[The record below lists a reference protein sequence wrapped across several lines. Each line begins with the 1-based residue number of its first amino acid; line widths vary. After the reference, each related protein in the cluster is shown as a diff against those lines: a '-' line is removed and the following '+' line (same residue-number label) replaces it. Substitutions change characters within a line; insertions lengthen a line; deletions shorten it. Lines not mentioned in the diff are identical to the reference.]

1 MAKPRITAKY
11 WEAIL
16 YTENMVEHW
25 KEIIDDVI
33 QVPFAYCVHDK
44 DPHIVKDSG
53 EVIKKIHVHL
63 FIAYNNVTTLNQI
76 LKLCNKLSLP
86 GARCCSTAEEVVSPV
101 HAYDYLIHATKK
113 AREQGKFLY
122 PENERITGNNFDIHF
137 IANEDEHE
145 KCIKVQQLTELII
158 QNKICNY
165 VDFVNAVLNTY
176 DDSYF
181 HLQEVKSSYFEKL
194 TKGNYN
200 KYLANDV
207 KEFQENKI
215 ANKVKQNLKENS

>member
-1 MAKPRITAKY
+1 MSQPRISAKY

-16 YTENMVEHW
+16 YPENMFPHW
-25 KEIIDDVI
+25 KNIIDDII

-44 DPHIVKDSG
+44 DPHIDKTTG
-53 EVIKKIHVHL
+53 EIIKKIHIHL
-63 FIAYNNVTTLNQI
+63 FIAYNNVTTLKQI

-86 GARCCSTAEEVVSPV
+86 NKKCCSTAEEVVSPI

-113 AREQGKFLY
+113 AREQGKYQY
-122 PENERITGNNFDIHF
+122 PESDRILGNNFDIHF

-181 HLQEVKSSYFEKL
+181 HLQEVKSNYFEKL

-200 KYLANDV
+200 KYLAKDV
-207 KEFQENKI
+207 QAYLENKI
-215 ANKVKQNLKENS
+215 VEKINKKV

>member
-1 MAKPRITAKY
+1 MAQPRITAKY

-16 YTENMVEHW
+16 YTDNMLPQW
-25 KEIIDDVI
+25 KEIIDDII

-53 EVIKKIHVHL
+53 DVIKKIHVHL

-86 GARCCSTAEEVVSPV
+86 GKKCCSVAEEVVSPL

-113 AREQGKFLY
+113 AQEQGKYLY
-122 PENERITGNNFDIHF
+122 PENERILGNNFDIHF

-158 QNKICNY
+158 QNKITNY
-165 VDFVNAVLNTY
+165 VDFVNAVFNSY

-181 HLQEVKSSYFEKL
+181 HLQEIKCNYFEKL
-194 TKGNYN
+194 IKGNYN
-200 KYLANDV
+200 KYLAKDMQKYN
-207 KEFQENKI
+207 ENKI
-215 ANKVKQNLKENS
+215 IEKLQK

>member
-1 MAKPRITAKY
+1 MAQPRISAKY

-16 YTENMVEHW
+16 YPENMLPHW

-44 DPHIVKDSG
+44 DPHIDKSTG
-53 EVIKKIHVHL
+53 ETIKKIHVHL

-86 GARCCSTAEEVVSPV
+86 GKKCCSVAEEVVSPL

-113 AREQGKFLY
+113 AQEQGKYLY
-122 PENERITGNNFDIHF
+122 PENERILGNNFDIHF

-158 QNKICNY
+158 QNKITNY
-165 VDFVNAVLNTY
+165 VDFVNAVFNSY

-181 HLQEVKSSYFEKL
+181 HLQEIKCNYFEKL
-194 TKGNYN
+194 IKGNYN
-200 KYLANDV
+200 KYLAKDMQKYN
-207 KEFQENKI
+207 ENKI
-215 ANKVKQNLKENS
+215 IEKLQK